1 MRDQTVGSNSREGGA
16 WPGKQGK
23 LGIAI
28 DWVTGRSGRMA
39 VRPTLAAA
47 LGSMYSQAHVIER
60 CAPLALSRAWL
71 LVIRMAEKA
80 CLGSKEGL
88 VFWLSMFHADN

>member
-28 DWVTGRSGRMA
+28 DWVTSRLTLEFFQSWLNVQSG
-39 VRPTLAAA
+39 P
-47 LGSMYSQAHVIER
+47 HK
-60 CAPLALSRAWL
+60 P
-71 LVIRMAEKA
+71 
-80 CLGSKEGL
+80 
-88 VFWLSMFHADN
+88 

>member
-28 DWVTGRSGRMA
+28 DWGTSRL
-39 VRPTLAAA
+39 TLEFFQ
-47 LGSMYSQAHVIER
+47 S
-60 CAPLALSRAWL
+60 WL
-71 LVIRMAEKA
+71 NVQ
-80 CLGSKEGL
+80 
-88 VFWLSMFHADN
+88 

>member
-28 DWVTGRSGRMA
+28 DWVTSRLTLEFLQSWLNVQSGPHKPFQLYWR
-39 VRPTLAAA
+39 V
-47 LGSMYSQAHVIER
+47 
-60 CAPLALSRAWL
+60 WL
-71 LVIRMAEKA
+71 LVIS
-80 CLGSKEGL
+80 GG
-88 VFWLSMFHADN
+88 